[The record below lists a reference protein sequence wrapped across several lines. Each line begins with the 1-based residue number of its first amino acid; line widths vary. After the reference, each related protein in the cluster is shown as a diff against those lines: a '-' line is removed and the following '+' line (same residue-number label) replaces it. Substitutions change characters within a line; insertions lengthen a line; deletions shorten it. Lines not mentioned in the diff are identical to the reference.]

1 MMELNVTH
9 TETGYGFVSIPSLIQ
24 DKDLG
29 FLVCQ
34 VVTARQKVNIL
45 VGKKKMNAG
54 NEVDE

>member
-29 FLVCQ
+29 FLVC
-34 VVTARQKVNIL
+34 
-45 VGKKKMNAG
+45 
-54 NEVDE
+54 